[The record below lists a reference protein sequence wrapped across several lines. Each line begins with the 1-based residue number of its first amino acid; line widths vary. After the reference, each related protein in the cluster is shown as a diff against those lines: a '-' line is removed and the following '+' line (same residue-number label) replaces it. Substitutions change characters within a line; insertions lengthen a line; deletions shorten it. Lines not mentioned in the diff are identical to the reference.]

1 MNKACKKLGQKY
13 LDGCEVYVTLE
24 PCAMCAGAMLNYRI
38 KRLYFGAWEPKTGCA
53 GSLYNLLTD
62 KRFNHRVEVAGGILE
77 EECALMLKNF
87 FAQRRKKRTLI
98 IAGLGNP
105 GEKYEK
111 TYHNMGYGAIDALS
125 LLYGVKVKRA
135 ECSSL
140 TAAVNDGGVRV
151 ILAKPITYMNLS
163 GQAVKSLLRKYD
175 AGIEDLI
182 VVYDDADLTRF
193 ALRAK
198 AGGLGGRA

>member
-1 MNKACKKLGQKY
+1 MQEEFMREAIKQARKAEGKEEIPVGAVVALNGKIIAKAHNKKEKTKNSLNHAEILAMNKACKKLGQKY

-87 FAQRRKKRTLI
+87 FAQRRKKER
-98 IAGLGNP
+98 
-105 GEKYEK
+105 
-111 TYHNMGYGAIDALS
+111 S
-125 LLYGVKVKRA
+125 
-135 ECSSL
+135 
-140 TAAVNDGGVRV
+140 
-151 ILAKPITYMNLS
+151 
-163 GQAVKSLLRKYD
+163 
-175 AGIEDLI
+175 
-182 VVYDDADLTRF
+182 
-193 ALRAK
+193 
-198 AGGLGGRA
+198 